1 MPIVQQPQQYDSNRR
16 RLQEDNQWQPIIWKT
31 ISAWHVVPPT
41 CPQGL
46 EYLSLIDK
54 VFIVEKSARQQ
65 CKLDFIYFL
74 YLYENVPVLL

>member
-1 MPIVQQPQQYDSNRR
+1 MPIMQQPQHDSSRRNR
-16 RLQEDNQWQPIIWKT
+16 QQDMNNQLQPIIWKT

-54 VFIVEKSARQQ
+54 VFIVENLPGQG
-65 CKLDFIYFL
+65 CKIKFHSFC
-74 YLYENVPVLL
+74 NVLT